1 MLSYILDW
9 CRVKMKGKLMD
20 LETWRCPG
28 CGEDIEKKCDIC
40 WKCGVS
46 KEATPEEI
54 ASTQKDELEKTPP
67 EQMLSQI
74 LRLQMQQKETL
85 SEIQSRVAFLYA
97 AVSVVL
103 MLMISLLFM
112 AF

>member
-1 MLSYILDW
+1 
-9 CRVKMKGKLMD
+9 MD
-20 LETWRCPG
+20 LATWRCPG
-28 CGEDIEKKCDIC
+28 CGEEIEKKCDIC

-67 EQMLSQI
+67 EQMLARI
-74 LRLQMQQKETL
+74 LRLQLQQKETL
-85 SEIQSRVAFLYA
+85 SDIQSRVAFLYA
-97 AVSVVL
+97 AVCAVVFL
-103 MLMISLLFM
+103 VIIMLLM